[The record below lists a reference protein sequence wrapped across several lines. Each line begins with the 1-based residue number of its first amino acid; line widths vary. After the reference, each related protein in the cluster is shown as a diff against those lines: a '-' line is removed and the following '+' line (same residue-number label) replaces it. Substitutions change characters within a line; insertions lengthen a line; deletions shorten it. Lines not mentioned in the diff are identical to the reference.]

1 MGISLKRDSLLTLAA
16 ILQQMRIN
24 GPMMLDFSVSGDADK
39 YTIAPLIL
47 ISLVEKVVKH
57 GILNDADNAAVIKI
71 NINNDGLG
79 LFTRN
84 KIDHAAKDTDGG
96 IGMINVKRR
105 IALLYPER
113 HKLVISSDDLFYTVN
128 LNLQFL

>member
-1 MGISLKRDSLLTLAA
+1 M
-16 ILQQMRIN
+16 
-24 GPMMLDFSVSGDADK
+24 
-39 YTIAPLIL
+39 
-47 ISLVEKVVKH
+47 VENVVKH
-57 GILNDADNAAVIKI
+57 GILNDADNPAVIKI

-128 LNLQFL
+128 LNLQSYEHRYYNIEVYRD